1 MKKDDEEDLF
11 LFDVP
16 LRLIKFEYI
25 KYQWNVQQIRC
36 NISREKII
44 RVLKT
49 VFEKKKYF
57 RLDLLMYKR

>member
-25 KYQWNVQQIRC
+25 KYQWNAQQIRC